1 MNKTR
6 LNVMLEQAQ
15 QGRPTDAEIRQ
26 RSADLEV
33 EVKRL
38 IAQMPSEEELQERI
52 RDLLDTDPLPGTID
66 TRDRF
71 VGPFEK

>member
-15 QGRPTDAEIRQ
+15 QGCPTDAEIRQ
-26 RSADLEV
+26 RSGDLEV

-38 IAQMPSEEELQERI
+38 ISQMPSEEELQERI
-52 RDLLDTDPLPGTID
+52 RDLLDTAPLPGTID
-66 TRDRF
+66 TRDPF

>member
-26 RSADLEV
+26 RSADLEF

-66 TRDRF
+66 TRDPF

>member
-1 MNKTR
+1 MKKTR
-6 LNVMLEQAQ
+6 LNVMLEQAT
-15 QGRPTDAEIRQ
+15 QGCPTDAEIRQ

-52 RDLLDTDPLPGTID
+52 RDLLDTDPLPGTHD
-66 TRDRF
+66 TCDPL